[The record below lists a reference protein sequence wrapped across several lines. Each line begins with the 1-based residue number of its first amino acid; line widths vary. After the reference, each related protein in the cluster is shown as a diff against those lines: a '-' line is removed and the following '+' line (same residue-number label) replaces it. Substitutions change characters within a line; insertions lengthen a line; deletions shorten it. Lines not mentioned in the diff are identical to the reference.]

1 MSGALIE
8 LVSKGVQDAYIISE
22 DGVSLFKLKYNRHT
36 NFAMAPKK
44 IQVFDSV
51 ANSITSVK
59 IPALGDLINE
69 MWLEA
74 DNIATYLS
82 GTTFELFIGG
92 QLIDSHTY
100 DYLADIWPVYMA
112 ENSTKSQTMNNAI
125 TQSNR
130 NFFPL
135 HFFFCDNGL
144 FLPLIALQYH
154 EVEIKIHWGSTPV
167 SNIRVC
173 ANYVYLDT
181 AEREAMSS
189 RKMDIMVTQVQKID
203 TTLSQGKNDID
214 LSYFNHPVKSL
225 YFGFEAESPLIQRD
239 RFTFSSA
246 DIQLN
251 GTYVLE
257 DMTPDY
263 FHTVQGYYRCP
274 NGVINYD
281 SVFKCPVYTRYYTYN
296 FCMNA
301 NEYRPTG
308 TCNFS
313 RIENGKLTLRG
324 VEKGTDRTTADI
336 KIYAVNYNILRI
348 ERGLGGILFG
358 N

>member
-8 LVSKGVQDAYIISE
+8 LVSKGVQDAYITSD
-22 DGVSLFKLKYNRHT
+22 DGTSLFKMKYTRHT

-44 IQVFDSV
+44 IDVFD
-51 ANSITSVK
+51 ANGSTTKSIK
-59 IPALGDLINE
+59 IPALGDLVNE

-92 QLIDSHTY
+92 QLVDSHTY

-112 ENSTKSQTMNNAI
+112 ENATKSQTMNNAI

-144 FLPLIALQYH
+144 FLPLVALQYH
-154 EVEIKIHWGSTPV
+154 EVEIKIHWGSSSI
-167 SNIRVC
+167 SNVRMC

-181 AEREAMSS
+181 AEREAMAS
-189 RKMDIMVTQVQKID
+189 RRMDIMVTQVQKLD
-203 TTLSQGKNDID
+203 TPLSTGKNDID
-214 LSYFNHPVKSL
+214 ISYLNHPVKSL
-225 YFGFEAESPLIQRD
+225 YFGFEAESPIIQRD
-239 RFTFSSA
+239 RFTFTSG
-246 DIQLN
+246 DLQLN
-251 GTYVLE
+251 GTHVFE

-313 RIENGKLTLRG
+313 RIDNGKLTLRG
-324 VEKGTDRTTADI
+324 VEKGTDRSGAELNV
-336 KIYAVNYNILRI
+336 YAVNYNILRI

>member
-1 MSGALIE
+1 MSGALVE
-8 LVSKGVQDAYIISE
+8 LISKGIQDTYITSE
-22 DGVSLFKLKYNRHT
+22 DGISLFKMKYNRHT
-36 NFAMAPKK
+36 NFAMVPKT
-44 IQVFDSV
+44 ITAFD
-51 ANSITSVK
+51 ATNNTTTSIK
-59 IPALGDLINE
+59 IPVLGDLINE

-82 GTTFELFIGG
+82 GTTFQLFIGG
-92 QLIDSHTY
+92 QLIDTHTY

-154 EVEIKIHWGSTPV
+154 EVEIKINWGSSSIQNV
-167 SNIRVC
+167 RMC

-181 AEREAMSS
+181 AERESMAN
-189 RKMDIMVTQVQKID
+189 RKMDIIVTQVQRID
-203 TTLSQGKNDID
+203 TPLSTGKNDID

-239 RFTFSSA
+239 RFTFTSG
-246 DIQLN
+246 DLQLN

-257 DMTPDY
+257 NMSPDY

-274 NGVINYD
+274 HGVINYD

-313 RIENGKLTLRG
+313 RIDNSKLSLRG
-324 VEKGTDRTTADI
+324 VEKGTSRTDADI
-336 KIYAVNYNILRI
+336 VIYAVNYNVLRI

>member
-8 LVSKGVQDAYIISE
+8 LVSKGVQDVYITSD
-22 DGVSLFKLKYNRHT
+22 DGTSLFKMKYTRHT

-44 IQVFDSV
+44 IEVFD
-51 ANSITSVK
+51 ANGSTTKSIK
-59 IPALGDLINE
+59 IPALGDLVNE

-82 GTTFELFIGG
+82 GTTFELFVGG
-92 QLIDSHTY
+92 QLVDSHTY

-112 ENSTKSQTMNNAI
+112 ENATKSQTMNNAI

-144 FLPLIALQYH
+144 FLPLVALQYH
-154 EVEIKIHWGSTPV
+154 EAEIKIHWGPSSI
-167 SNIRVC
+167 SNVRMC

-181 AEREAMSS
+181 AEREAMAN
-189 RKMDIMVTQVQKID
+189 RRMDIMVTQVQKLD
-203 TTLSQGKNDID
+203 TPLSTGKNDID
-214 LSYFNHPVKSL
+214 ISYLNHPVKSL
-225 YFGFEAESPLIQRD
+225 YFGFEAESALIQRD
-239 RFTFSSA
+239 RFTFTSG
-246 DIQLN
+246 DLQLN
-251 GTYVLE
+251 GTHVFE
-257 DMTPDY
+257 DMTSDY

-281 SVFKCPVYTRYYTYN
+281 SVFRCPVYTRYYTYN

-313 RIENGKLTLRG
+313 RIDNGKLTLRG
-324 VEKGTDRTTADI
+324 VERGTDRGGAELSV
-336 KIYAVNYNILRI
+336 YAVNYNILRI